1 MIGRQ
6 AEIAAFLLE
15 DMEKP
20 VRQFDV
26 AIAGALG
33 VAQGPDEGVVA
44 DPVQFPGYG
53 FKADIGH
60 GFS

>member
-1 MIGRQ
+1 MK
-6 AEIAAFLLE
+6 
-15 DMEKP
+15 KP
-20 VRQFDV
+20 VRQLDI

-33 VAQGPDEGVVA
+33 MPQGPDEGVVA
-44 DPVQFPGYG
+44 DPVQLPGYG